1 MRSVLSTGHLEPS
14 ERFGFWHDML
24 AQATSPLRARTRF
37 TDSFDGTLHH
47 TSSTAFNLL
56 VAENHTV
63 DVARTLATIRQA
75 DPGVFYLLIN
85 YRGVQQFV
93 VDRDMVELGP
103 CDMVL
108 LHTSLSLYSRS
119 DPQLRRQRGATVF
132 VSPDVVPGG
141 ERRLRQ
147 LIGRRLSGEDSLVSF
162 LAQHLYL
169 VGTRDF
175 DHDAAEQVYAVSSSL
190 ISLVLARQ
198 LQAETELPYETRGAA
213 LGARVRSYIQA
224 NLADPALSAGAV
236 AAAHHISTRTLHR
249 IFESDGVPFT
259 ALIRQLR
266 LDQCRREITD
276 PHRIEE
282 PVRSIARRWGFPDAS
297 HFSRAY
303 KAAFGISPSD
313 ERARAISASAP
324 IPRPRRSP
332 PEEG

>member
-1 MRSVLSTGHLEPS
+1 MSTDHLEPS

-47 TSSTAFNLL
+47 TASTDFNLII
-56 VAENHTV
+56 AENDTV
-63 DVARTLATIRQA
+63 DVARTPATIRQA

-108 LHTSLSLYSRS
+108 MHTSLSLYSRS
-119 DPQLRRQRGATVF
+119 DPQLRRQGGATVF
-132 VSPDVVPGG
+132 VAPDVVPGG
-141 ERRLRQ
+141 ERRLRH
-147 LIGRRLSGEDSLVSF
+147 LVGRRLSGEDSLVSF

-169 VGTRDF
+169 VGTTDF
-175 DHDAAEQVYAVSSSL
+175 DSEAAAQVYAVSSSL

-198 LQAETELPYETRGAA
+198 LQAEAELPYESRAAA

-224 NLADPALSAGAV
+224 NLADPALSAATV

-249 IFESDGVPFT
+249 VFESEGVSFT
-259 ALIRQLR
+259 SLIRQLR
-266 LDQCRREITD
+266 LEQCRREIAD
-276 PHRIEE
+276 PQRLEE

-303 KAAFGISPSD
+303 KAAFGLSPSD
-313 ERARAISASAP
+313 ERARAIGAAAP

-332 PEEG
+332 EAG